1 MKKKEKLVL
10 HNLII
15 KEDGLYAAICLEFDV
30 ASQGETVEE
39 AEANIK
45 EAVELYLED
54 VYESRD
60 EKDFIP
66 RPAPPELWLKYFKA
80 EQRKIKRQLQA
91 EQKIRRQLEAKG
103 KKLRRQLKAGLEPEL
118 KLRLKD
124 FKAEEKKLR
133 RQLKAELDTN
143 LVFEIAVA

>member
-1 MKKKEKLVL
+1 MKKQDRLVL

-15 KEDGLYAAICLEFDV
+15 KDGGLYAAICLELDV
-30 ASQGETVEE
+30 ASQGETAEE

-54 VYESRD
+54 VYESGD

-80 EQRKIKRQLQA
+80 EQKKIMRQL
-91 EQKIRRQLEAKG
+91 
-103 KKLRRQLKAGLEPEL
+103 
-118 KLRLKD
+118 
-124 FKAEEKKLR
+124 KAEEKKLR
-133 RQLKAELDTN
+133 RQLKAELEPN
-143 LVFEIAVA
+143 LQFEIALA